1 MRARVRNPQVRGHGL
16 GVHLFAAACKT
27 GTCNR
32 FTEFRIMFR
41 DTIRHGLTRIGE
53 LVTHPVAFG
62 VVAVYAIA
70 WLIFSPTTFGWG
82 AIATLATWMMTLF
95 ITRTEHRDTQ
105 AIHAKIDELL
115 RAHGEAETGLSRL
128 DQQDVE
134 EIVEHRSERQRQ
146 LKPL

>member
-1 MRARVRNPQVRGHGL
+1 
-16 GVHLFAAACKT
+16 
-27 GTCNR
+27 
-32 FTEFRIMFR
+32 MFR

-53 LVTHPVAFG
+53 LVTHPAAFG

-70 WLIFSPTTFGWG
+70 WLLFSPTTFGWG

-115 RAHGEAETGLSRL
+115 RAHGDAETGLSRL

-134 EIVEHRSERQRQ
+134 EILEHRSEARRQ
-146 LKPL
+146 LKSQTP